1 MLRPCIPLPARSDCS
16 TSAQTLHDKFFF
28 PDQPPSLGPPLHFK
42 PLPQPQPSVPTAAS
56 QTCPAPASLCPE
68 GPPHMPL
75 PGLLQVPAPSVGLP
89 SAPSFLEQP
98 HSFPALFI
106 PEHKSPSDRAHT
118 LHSFVDSFVD
128 SFLSPECTLLQ
139 GRDSRLPWS
148 LMYPQ
153 HLEPHLAYS
162 RCSINVC

>member
-1 MLRPCIPLPARSDCS
+1 MTSSSSPTSHCPLGLLYISS
-16 TSAQTLHDKFFF
+16 
-28 PDQPPSLGPPLHFK
+28 PSLSPSLPSPL
-42 PLPQPQPSVPTAAS
+42 LLLR
-56 QTCPAPASLCPE
+56 CPAPASLCPE